1 MLLEEQSMRYSK
13 GFTLIELLVVVAIV
27 VILALVS
34 ILAVNQSAD
43 RRYPA
48 EADKLLIWLQQIA
61 QRSSLEGAAY
71 GLVAKIEGDSQA
83 TIELQPVIYYR
94 KRWVEVLSPEP
105 FVLDH
110 NGTITWDMESIEADE
125 LIVQSRSVL
134 PQINQRGEIEE
145 VEEED
150 FLLPEIAFLPDG
162 YVEPEGVMQLSF
174 NAYKNAFNYQ
184 WNDTTNNIIMELVE
198 SSR

>member
-71 GLVAKIEGDSQA
+71 GLIAKIEEESQA

-184 WNDTTNNIIMELVE
+184 WDDTTNNIIMELVE

>member
-1 MLLEEQSMRYSK
+1 MKHSK

-27 VILALVS
+27 VILALAS
-34 ILAVNQSAD
+34 ILAINQSSD

-48 EADKLLIWLQQIA
+48 EAEKLLIWLQQIA

-71 GLVAKIEGDSQA
+71 GLIAKIEEESQA

-134 PQINQRGEIEE
+134 PQINQREEIEE

-184 WNDTTNNIIMELVE
+184 WDDTTNNIIMELVE

>member
-1 MLLEEQSMRYSK
+1 MKYSK

-27 VILALVS
+27 VILALAS
-34 ILAVNQSAD
+34 IMAVNQSAD

-48 EADKLLIWLQQIA
+48 EAEKLLIWLQQIA

-71 GLVAKIEGDSQA
+71 GLVAKIEEDSQA

-94 KRWVEVLSPEP
+94 KRWLEVSSPEP

-110 NGTITWDMESIEADE
+110 NGIITWDMESIDGDE
-125 LIVQSRSVL
+125 LMAQSRSVR
-134 PQINQRGEIEE
+134 PQIDQRGE
-145 VEEED
+145 VEEEED
-150 FLLPEIAFLPDG
+150 LLLPEIAFLPDG

-184 WNDTTNNIIMELVE
+184 WDDSTNRMIMELVE

>member
-1 MLLEEQSMRYSK
+1 MKYSK

-27 VILALVS
+27 VILALAS
-34 ILAVNQSAD
+34 IMAVNQSAD

-48 EADKLLIWLQQIA
+48 EAEKLLIWLQQIA

-71 GLVAKIEGDSQA
+71 GLVAKIEEDSQA

-94 KRWVEVLSPEP
+94 KRWLEVSSPEP
-105 FVLDH
+105 FALDH
-110 NGTITWDMESIEADE
+110 NGIITWDMESIDGDE
-125 LIVQSRSVL
+125 LMAQSRSVR
-134 PQINQRGEIEE
+134 PQIDQRGE
-145 VEEED
+145 VEEEED
-150 FLLPEIAFLPDG
+150 LLLPEIAFLPDG

-184 WNDTTNNIIMELVE
+184 WDDSTNRMIMELVE

>member
-1 MLLEEQSMRYSK
+1 MKHSE

-27 VILALVS
+27 VILALAS
-34 ILAVNQSAD
+34 ILAINQSSD

-48 EADKLLIWLQQIA
+48 EAEKLLIWLQQIA

-71 GLVAKIEGDSQA
+71 GLIAKIEEESQA

>member
-1 MLLEEQSMRYSK
+1 MLSEEQSMRYSK

-27 VILALVS
+27 VVLALVS

-150 FLLPEIAFLPDG
+150 FYYPRLHFFPMGILSLKGSCSCLLMPIK
-162 YVEPEGVMQLSF
+162 MLSII
-174 NAYKNAFNYQ
+174 NG
-184 WNDTTNNIIMELVE
+184 TTLQTNIIMELVE

>member
-1 MLLEEQSMRYSK
+1 MKHSE

-27 VILALVS
+27 VILALAS
-34 ILAVNQSAD
+34 ILAINQSSD

-48 EADKLLIWLQQIA
+48 EAEKLLIWLQQIA

-71 GLVAKIEGDSQA
+71 GLIAKIEEESQA

-184 WNDTTNNIIMELVE
+184 WGDTTNNIIMELVE
-198 SSR
+198 PSR

>member
-1 MLLEEQSMRYSK
+1 MKYSK

-27 VILALVS
+27 VILALAS
-34 ILAVNQSAD
+34 IIAVNQSAD

-48 EADKLLIWLQQIA
+48 EAEKLLIWLQQIA

-71 GLVAKIEGDSQA
+71 GLVAKIEEDSQA

-94 KRWVEVLSPEP
+94 KRWLEVSSPEP
-105 FVLDH
+105 FVIDH
-110 NGTITWDMESIEADE
+110 NGIITWDMESIDGDE
-125 LIVQSRSVL
+125 LMAQSRSVR
-134 PQINQRGEIEE
+134 PQIDQRGE
-145 VEEED
+145 VEEEED
-150 FLLPEIAFLPDG
+150 LLLPEIAFLPDG

-184 WNDTTNNIIMELVE
+184 WDDSTNRMIMELVE

>member
-1 MLLEEQSMRYSK
+1 MKYSK

-27 VILALVS
+27 VILALAS
-34 ILAVNQSAD
+34 IIAVNQSAD

-48 EADKLLIWLQQIA
+48 EAEKLLIWLQQIA

-71 GLVAKIEGDSQA
+71 GLVAKIEEDSQA

-94 KRWVEVLSPEP
+94 KRWLEVSSPEP
-105 FVLDH
+105 FVIDH
-110 NGTITWDMESIEADE
+110 NGIITWDMESIDGDE
-125 LIVQSRSVL
+125 LMAQSRSVR
-134 PQINQRGEIEE
+134 PQIDQRGE
-145 VEEED
+145 VEEEEEVL
-150 FLLPEIAFLPDG
+150 LLPEIAFLPDG

-184 WNDTTNNIIMELVE
+184 WDDSTNRMIMELVE

>member
-1 MLLEEQSMRYSK
+1 MKHSK

-27 VILALVS
+27 VILSLAS
-34 ILAVNQSAD
+34 ILAINQSSD

-48 EADKLLIWLQQIA
+48 EAEKLLIWLQQIA

-71 GLVAKIEGDSQA
+71 GLIAKIEEESQA

-94 KRWVEVLSPEP
+94 KRWVEVLSPES

-125 LIVQSRSVL
+125 LMVQSRSVL

-174 NAYKNAFNYQ
+174 SAYKNAFNYQ
-184 WNDTTNNIIMELVE
+184 WDDTTNNIIMELVE

>member
-1 MLLEEQSMRYSK
+1 MLSEEQSMRYSK

-145 VEEED
+145 VEEEG

-184 WNDTTNNIIMELVE
+184 WDDTTNNIIMELVE

>member
-1 MLLEEQSMRYSK
+1 MKYSK

-27 VILALVS
+27 VILALAS
-34 ILAVNQSAD
+34 IMAVNQSAD

-48 EADKLLIWLQQIA
+48 EAEKLLIWLQQIA

-71 GLVAKIEGDSQA
+71 GLVAKIEEDSQA

-94 KRWVEVLSPEP
+94 KRWLEVSSPEP

-110 NGTITWDMESIEADE
+110 NGIITWDMESIDGDE
-125 LIVQSRSVL
+125 LMAQSRSVR
-134 PQINQRGEIEE
+134 PQIDQRGE

-150 FLLPEIAFLPDG
+150 LLLPEIAFLPDG

-184 WNDTTNNIIMELVE
+184 WDDSTNRMIMELVE